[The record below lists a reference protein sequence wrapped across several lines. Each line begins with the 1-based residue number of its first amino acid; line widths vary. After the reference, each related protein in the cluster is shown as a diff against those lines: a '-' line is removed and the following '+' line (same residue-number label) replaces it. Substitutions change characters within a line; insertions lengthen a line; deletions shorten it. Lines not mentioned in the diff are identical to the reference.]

1 VQQVL
6 GVLGRAPAR
15 VNRVGKVWVL
25 DTETKGT
32 GAEMVPLE
40 KVLRQPA
47 SEPERRRARPVPK
60 PRPKQAPD
68 PVPPRRFRVIDALSR
83 ELLADDADAPE
94 TLEVLRGVEQPV
106 DVSIYV
112 WEHTPQEWRL
122 LTNRER
128 KLLWGFRDRRASR
141 TGA

>member
-1 VQQVL
+1 M
-6 GVLGRAPAR
+6 
-15 VNRVGKVWVL
+15 WVL

-32 GAEMVPLE
+32 GAQMVPLE
-40 KVLRQPA
+40 KVLKQPA

-60 PRPKQAPD
+60 PRPKSPE

-83 ELLADDADAPE
+83 EVLADGADAAE
-94 TLEVLRGVEQPV
+94 TLELLRGVSQPV

-112 WEHTPQEWRL
+112 WEHRPQEWRL

-128 KLLWGFRDRRASR
+128 KLLWAFRDRR
-141 TGA
+141 

>member
-1 VQQVL
+1 M
-6 GVLGRAPAR
+6 A
-15 VNRVGKVWVL
+15 KVWVL

-32 GAEMVPLE
+32 GAQMVPLE

-47 SEPERRRARPVPK
+47 SEPERRRVRALPRRRP
-60 PRPKQAPD
+60 RRDAPEQ
-68 PVPPRRFRVIDALSR
+68 VPPRRFRVIDALSR
-83 ELLADDADAPE
+83 QVLADDANVPE

-112 WEHTPQEWRL
+112 WEHGPQEWRL

-128 KLLWGFRDRRASR
+128 KLLWGFRDRR
-141 TGA
+141 